1 MSNLAAVLATAL
13 DAVEYG
19 IVLLDKDLR
28 ATFINRT
35 YCRMLALKPPPADS
49 PYSFAD
55 LVEHARRNG
64 AEYLGDGAS
73 QDNAEARIAL
83 IRAGG
88 HPPTEL
94 RFADGRILKT
104 QCVALPDGSRMLT
117 FADISEL
124 VNAAE
129 KLRVLATTDDLTQ
142 LPNRRHFL
150 ATLEEEFGRAYRTD
164 STLSVVMVD
173 ADHFKTINDRHGHFG
188 GDEVL
193 RALADRCRDVVRRP
207 DILGRVGGEEF
218 AAALVASD
226 LPDALTTA
234 ERLRRQVSA
243 EPFEVGGEKVR
254 MTVSVGVAA
263 RRARHTTSGELLR
276 MADRALYTA
285 KASGR
290 NRVTADP
297 AR

>member
-1 MSNLAAVLATAL
+1 MANLAEVLATAL

-35 YCRMLALKPPPADS
+35 YYRMLALKPPPAGS
-49 PYSFAD
+49 LYGFTD

-64 AEYLGDGAS
+64 VEYLGEGAS
-73 QDNAEARIAL
+73 QDNAEARIAM

-88 HPPTEL
+88 HPPMEL
-94 RFADGRILKT
+94 RFGDGRVLKT
-104 QCVALPDGSRMLT
+104 ECVALPDGSRMMT

-129 KLRVLATTDDLTQ
+129 KLRILATTDDLTQ

-150 ATLEEEFGRAYRTD
+150 AALEEEFGRAHRSD
-164 STLSVVMVD
+164 STFSVVMVD
-173 ADHFKTINDRHGHFG
+173 ADHFKMINDRHGHFG

-226 LPDALTTA
+226 MPDAFTTA
-234 ERLRRQVSA
+234 EHLRRHVAA
-243 EPFEVGGEKVR
+243 EPFEVAGEKVR

-263 RRARHTTSGELLR
+263 RRARDTTSGELLR
-276 MADRALYTA
+276 MADRALYAA
-285 KASGR
+285 KANGR
-290 NRVTADP
+290 NCVTADP
-297 AR
+297 VR